1 MGKKIKKYGHLN
13 FMLLFPILFLYY
25 EIIYRIG
32 VADSSFDISILY
44 LTLFSIA
51 YGGVA
56 YLLASIAKSTKV
68 NRIITAVFIGVAG
81 LIYVA
86 EYLVREFFKI
96 PYSIETVLN
105 GAGGVATTYA
115 SETISHILG
124 GIPVILLYVA
134 PLVLYLIFGKKYL
147 PAFGSNAYVRI
158 IAGAVALITFVL
170 SSLLVSA
177 NSIYS
182 LSYKDEYSFQ
192 KAVDSFGL
200 ATGLRL
206 DIKYLITGREVS
218 FGSAGNEVPSLNID
232 NNTGSDPVV
241 YGKNELDINF
251 EEKSKGASSAIK
263 SLNSYVS
270 SLQASSKNQ
279 YTGMFKGKNLIMI
292 TAEAFT
298 AEVIDPTLTP
308 TLYRLA
314 TKGIQFTDFYQPASA
329 GTTGGEYQNIFGMLP
344 MAGGSSFSNTSK
356 NLNWYT
362 MGSQLNRLGYYGKAF
377 HNNSY
382 TYYSRNV
389 THTKIGYSDGFMGY
403 GNGMEQY
410 VKHAWPQSDLEMLQ
424 GTLPTYIDK
433 QPFNV
438 YYMSV
443 SGHNGYSQSGNSMTK
458 KNWDRVKHLNYSDDV
473 KGYLAANLE
482 LEDALAY
489 TVRELEAK
497 GIADD
502 TVIVICTDHFP
513 YGLDNDAQLG
523 DMDKLSE
530 LYGYNVTNYFQRDH
544 NRLIIWSGS
553 LENSEPIVVSSP
565 TFSLDILP
573 TLSNLFGTEFDSRL
587 MPGRD
592 VLSDAP
598 ALVYNTNYDWK
609 TDFGTYYAS
618 SGKFKPN
625 EGVACPDG
633 FKDWDEYV
641 KYMKDIVRNKINF
654 SVEAPKR
661 DYYRHIFG

>member
-1 MGKKIKKYGHLN
+1 MNKKIKRYGHLN
-13 FMLLFPILFLYY
+13 FMLLFPIMFLYY

-32 VADSSFDISILY
+32 VANTGIFNVSFIY
-44 LTLFSIA
+44 LMLFSIA

-56 YLLASIAKSTKV
+56 YLLASIAKKPKV
-68 NRIITAVFIGVAG
+68 NRIVSACFIGVSG

-86 EYLVREFFKI
+86 EYLVRKFFKM
-96 PYSIETVLN
+96 PYDIETVLN
-105 GAGGVATTYA
+105 GAGGVANQFA
-115 SETISHILG
+115 GDAFDLILG
-124 GIPVILLYVA
+124 SLPIVLLYAA
-134 PLVLYLIFGKKYL
+134 PLILYLIFGKKFL
-147 PAFGSNAYVRI
+147 PAFGSNTYIRI

-170 SSLLVSA
+170 SALMISV
-177 NSIYS
+177 NDIYS
-182 LSYKDEYSFQ
+182 LSYNEEYSFE

-206 DIKYLITGREVS
+206 DAKNIILGRDVS
-218 FGSAGNEVPSLNID
+218 FE
-232 NNTGSDPVV
+232 NTDYIPIEDEDDTPEPIV
-241 YGKNELDINF
+241 YGKNELPLDF
-251 EEKSKGASSAIK
+251 EALNEGASSAIK
-263 SLNSYVS
+263 DLNGYVS
-270 SLQASSKNQ
+270 SLQPSSKNE
-279 YTGMFKGKNLIMI
+279 YTGLFKGKNLIMI
-292 TAEAFT
+292 SAEAFT
-298 AEVIDPTLTP
+298 AEVIDPILTP
-308 TLYRLA
+308 TLYRMA

-389 THTKIGYSDGFMGY
+389 THNKIGYSDGFMGI
-403 GNGMEQY
+403 GNGMEDY
-410 VKHAWPQSDLEMLQ
+410 VKNVWPQSDLEMIQ
-424 GTLPTYIDK
+424 GTLPTYIGK
-433 QPFNV
+433 APFNV

-443 SGHNGYSQSGNSMTK
+443 SGHSGYSRGGNAMTS
-458 KNWDRVKHLNYSDDV
+458 KNWDRVKDLDYSDDV
-473 KGYLAANLE
+473 KGYIAANLE
-482 LEDALAY
+482 LEDAMAY
-489 TVRELEAK
+489 TIAQLEAN

-513 YGLDNDAQLG
+513 YGLDNDARLG

-530 LYGYNVTNYFQRDH
+530 LYGYNVTDYFQRDH
-544 NRLIIWSGS
+544 NRLILWSGS
-553 LENSEPIVVSSP
+553 LEANEPIVVDSP
-565 TFSLDILP
+565 TFSLDLLP

-592 VLSDAP
+592 ALSDAP

-609 TDFGTYYAS
+609 TDYGTFYAS
-618 SGKFKPN
+618 KGKFVPK
-625 EGVACPDG
+625 EGVDIPQG
-633 FKDWDEYV
+633 FEGWDDYAAYIKKV
-641 KYMKDIVRNKINF
+641 VRNKINF
-654 SVEAPKR
+654 CIEAPKR